1 MLAWRSGQIQ
11 HASLLTHTSDHLHAV
26 SLRLFSLPLPL
37 QLLVFVWC
45 SGQVKHGS
53 PLPALPRP
61 LPLPLQLLVFV
72 WRSGQIKD
80 KSSSLYDDRRGP
92 LGLAGI
98 IIAALSLIF
107 VVALADFVRF
117 VRHHGDAPPSPP
129 SPPAAAAAA
138 VGQAAEAATQ
148 ALGGLLSGGGGG
160 AAAATHGV
168 S

>member
-11 HASLLTHTSDHLHAV
+11 HGSLLTRTSDQLHAF
-26 SLRLFSLPLPL
+26 SLRLPPF
-37 QLLVFVWC
+37 
-45 SGQVKHGS
+45 
-53 PLPALPRP
+53 
-61 LPLPLQLLVFV
+61 PLPLQLLVFV

-107 VVALADFVRF
+107 VVALADFVKF

-138 VGQAAEAATQ
+138 AVGQAAEAAAQ